1 MPAGEYLQKTLNMN
15 NPDEYFQAGIIVFNV
30 TQMVEENTFAE
41 LMRVLKAKKYWFL
54 DQDIMN
60 KVFYS
65 RVTFLPLEWN
75 VYHGNGNTDDFFPN
89 LKFAT
94 YMKF

>member
-1 MPAGEYLQKTLNMN
+1 ASDDGVMPAGEYLQKTLNMN

-30 TQMVEENTFAE
+30 KQMVEENTFAE

-75 VYHGNGNTDDFFPN
+75 VY
-89 LKFAT
+89 
-94 YMKF
+94 